1 MVGGLLSWKL
11 KPKGSRMAIQA
22 RGKVTIDE
30 EECKGCGVCVDA
42 CPPKCL
48 ELQPGLNA
56 YGVHPARYTGKD
68 CTGCGVCF
76 YVCPEPGAITV
87 YRRNAPKPVNA
98 RTEGSHAAT
107 L

>member
-1 MVGGLLSWKL
+1 
-11 KPKGSRMAIQA
+11 MATQA
-22 RGKVTIDE
+22 RGKVTIDS

-48 ELQPGLNA
+48 ELQPELNA
-56 YGVHPARYTGKD
+56 YGVHPARYTGEG
-68 CTGCGVCF
+68 CSGCGVCF

-87 YRRNAPKPVNA
+87 FRLNVPKPMSLQTEAGNA
-98 RTEGSHAAT
+98 TA

>member
-1 MVGGLLSWKL
+1 
-11 KPKGSRMAIQA
+11 MAAQA
-22 RGKVTIDE
+22 RGKVTVDP

-48 ELQPGLNA
+48 QLLPDLNA
-56 YGVHPARYTGKD
+56 YGIHAARYTGER
-68 CTGCGVCF
+68 CSGCGICF

-87 YRRNAPKPVNA
+87 YRLTTANVAIPKAKV
-98 RTEGSHAAT
+98 SHAAT

>member
-1 MVGGLLSWKL
+1 M
-11 KPKGSRMAIQA
+11 
-22 RGKVTIDE
+22 
-30 EECKGCGVCVDA
+30 DA

-48 ELQPGLNA
+48 MLLPELNG
-56 YGVHPARYTGKD
+56 YGVHPARYTGEG

-87 YRRNAPKPVNA
+87 YRLMVPKPLNLE
-98 RTEGSHAAT
+98 TEASHAAT

>member
-1 MVGGLLSWKL
+1 
-11 KPKGSRMAIQA
+11 MATQP
-22 RGKVTIDE
+22 RGKVTIDT

-48 ELQPGLNA
+48 LLLPELNA
-56 YGVHPARYTGKD
+56 YGVHPAHYTGES
-68 CTGCGVCF
+68 CSGCGICF

-87 YRRNAPKPVNA
+87 YRLTVPRPANIHA
-98 RTEGSHAAT
+98 EGSHAAT

>member
-1 MVGGLLSWKL
+1 
-11 KPKGSRMAIQA
+11 MAKEP
-22 RGKVTIDE
+22 RGKVTIDT

-48 ELQPGLNA
+48 MLQPELNA
-56 YGVHPARYTGKD
+56 YGVHPARYTGEN
-68 CTGCGVCF
+68 CSGCGICF

-87 YRRNAPKPVNA
+87 YRWNVPKPA
-98 RTEGSHAAT
+98 SLPTGASHAAT